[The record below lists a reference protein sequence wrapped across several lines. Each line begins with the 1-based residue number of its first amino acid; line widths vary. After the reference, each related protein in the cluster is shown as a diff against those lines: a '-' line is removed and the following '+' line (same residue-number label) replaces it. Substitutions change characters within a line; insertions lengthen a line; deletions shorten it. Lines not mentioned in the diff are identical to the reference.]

1 MLSSTFNTILATLMI
16 SGLSLIGIFTLSLHH
31 DRLHK
36 ILLVLVAFS
45 AGTILGVALFDLL
58 PEAIEIVDE
67 HLVFPIVAVGF
78 VFFLLLERFLYWYH
92 GHGHMHNID
101 DKVQEGPAGN
111 FAYLNLIGD
120 FIHNF
125 IDGMI
130 IASAFVNGFGV
141 GVATSIAVALHE
153 LPQEMGDYGILVY
166 SGMERRKALI
176 LNFIA
181 ALSIV
186 VGGVFGSFFLGLV
199 ESLSGWMV
207 AFSAGA
213 FIFLSAGELIPE
225 MHEEKDR
232 WKNLLQIIVLLIGM
246 LTIFSLGII
255 LPHE

>member
-1 MLSSTFNTILATLMI
+1 MLSSIHNTILATLMI
-16 SGLSLIGIFTLSLHH
+16 SGLSLIGIFTLSLHQ
-31 DRLHK
+31 DMLHK
-36 ILLVLVAFS
+36 ILMVLVAYS
-45 AGTILGVALFDLL
+45 AGTILGAALFDLL

-67 HLVFPIVAVGF
+67 HLVFPIVAGGF
-78 VFFLLLERFLYWYH
+78 IFFLLLERFLYWYH
-92 GHGHMHNID
+92 GHGHMHEIENEIE
-101 DKVQEGPAGN
+101 EGSIGN

-130 IASAFVNGFGV
+130 IASAFVSGLGV
-141 GVATSIAVALHE
+141 GVAASIAVALHE
-153 LPQEMGDYGILVY
+153 LPQEMGDYGILIY
-166 SGMERRKALI
+166 SGIEKRKALV

-181 ALSIV
+181 ALSVV
-186 VGGVFGSFFLGLV
+186 VGGVFGSFFIELV
-199 ESLSGWMV
+199 EPLSGWML

-232 WKNLLQIIVLLIGM
+232 WKNLLQILVLLLGM
-246 LTIFSLGII
+246 FTIFSLGII